1 MVLVVPVAA
10 ADHPYLKCPDSLA
23 TLLATSIH
31 VCSECCPHSSCLSR
45 VCGLRVPT
53 APYGYDKSCILF
65 LNDSSDESTAD
76 SSDESRLHEAAASF
90 VAPEKARILIRSG
103 FVIIAV
109 VVIIN

>member
-1 MVLVVPVAA
+1 M
-10 ADHPYLKCPDSLA
+10 
-23 TLLATSIH
+23 
-31 VCSECCPHSSCLSR
+31 SR

-65 LNDSSDESTAD
+65 LNDSSDESTADSSDDSSDESTAD